1 MAGDGGSEDP
11 RVKPA
16 PGGEDGVYYVEVR
29 VETLVQAA
37 PTRARPRLVVTEM
50 KFARTPDETA
60 PTRMRRAEASPLA
73 SLVPRSN
80 LT

>member
-37 PTRARPRLVVTEM
+37 PTRARPRLVVTER
-50 KFARTPDETA
+50 KFARTPF
-60 PTRMRRAEASPLA
+60 
-73 SLVPRSN
+73 
-80 LT
+80 

>member
-16 PGGEDGVYYVEVR
+16 PSGEDGVYYVEVR

-37 PTRARPRLVVTEM
+37 PTRAPPDSLLPSGNS
-50 KFARTPDETA
+50 RTPRTK
-60 PTRMRRAEASPLA
+60 PLRRRMRDAEASPLA
-73 SLVPRSN
+73 SLVPR
-80 LT
+80 T

>member
-37 PTRARPRLVVTEM
+37 PDPSAPRLVVTER
-50 KFARTPDETA
+50 KFRTPRTK
-60 PTRMRRAEASPLA
+60 PLRRRMRDAEASPLA
-73 SLVPRSN
+73 SLVPR
-80 LT
+80 T